1 MKMMTKIAALAALL
15 TSSAAMAAVPQ
26 VVAEACC
33 AIGVCCGMA
42 CC

>member
-1 MKMMTKIAALAALL
+1 MKTMTKLAALAALL
-15 TSSAAMAAVPQ
+15 TSSAAMAAMPQ
-26 VVAEACC
+26 AIAEACC

>member
-1 MKMMTKIAALAALL
+1 MKLMAKIAALAALL

-26 VVAEACC
+26 AVAEACC
-33 AIGVCCGMA
+33 AIGVCCGML

>member
-1 MKMMTKIAALAALL
+1 MKLMAKFVALTALL

-26 VVAEACC
+26 AVAEACC
-33 AIGVCCGMA
+33 AIGVCCGML